1 MPRSQSQRT
10 NSKSGSKKV
19 SRSSAAD
26 RTHIYVYKN
35 AFLTDKA
42 RRYMALNNVS
52 ITKLIQ
58 RALNS
63 FLNQDENYWNLV
75 FKNLEHNS
83 MEMRVMHGE
92 LLRLTNFFIHFV
104 YYWFMLWPDT
114 DPDQRK
120 DLIEKAYVMVERF
133 SKSFK
138 RRLSSGGYVV
148 DFSMEDIKSLILES
162 APELDAQELHEM
174 LEEQRQKASKD
185 DGSGG

>member
-1 MPRSQSQRT
+1 
-10 NSKSGSKKV
+10 
-19 SRSSAAD
+19 
-26 RTHIYVYKN
+26 
-35 AFLTDKA
+35 
-42 RRYMALNNVS
+42 
-52 ITKLIQ
+52 
-58 RALNS
+58 
-63 FLNQDENYWNLV
+63 
-75 FKNLEHNS
+75 
-83 MEMRVMHGE
+83 MHGE

>member
-1 MPRSQSQRT
+1 MSAKANRATQAGAQHS
-10 NSKSGSKKV
+10 SKRG
-19 SRSSAAD
+19 AYL
-26 RTHIYVYKN
+26 HLY
-35 AFLTDKA
+35 
-42 RRYMALNNVS
+42 
-52 ITKLIQ
+52 
-58 RALNS
+58 LNS
-63 FLNQDENYWNLV
+63 FLNEKTETHMRANGLTITQLLRKALSFYLNREDNYWNLV

-92 LLRLTNFFIHFV
+92 LLRLSNFFIHFV

-120 DLIEKAYVMVERF
+120 DMIERAYVMAERF

-174 LEEQRQKASKD
+174 LEEERQKAGKD
-185 DGSGG
+185 DGDSYPRHKET